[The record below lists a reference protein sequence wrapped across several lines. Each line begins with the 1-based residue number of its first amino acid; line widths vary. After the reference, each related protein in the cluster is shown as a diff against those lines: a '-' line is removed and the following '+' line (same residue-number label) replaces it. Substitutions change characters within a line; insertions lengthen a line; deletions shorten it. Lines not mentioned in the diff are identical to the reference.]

1 MEGSAS
7 LRIEFAGAIHAV
19 PEDGEGLVFGRG
31 APLDIDHNPF
41 LHRNLGR
48 FVTRDG
54 VWWLEHFGGQIPL
67 NVCSD
72 GATSLLTT
80 GGRVA
85 LFAPVTIIRFTAGLA
100 NYELVAHLDG
110 TAEHNGGPADR
121 GWDSTLT
128 MSPDEIPLTSE
139 QMLVLLVLA
148 ETRLR
153 TGRTGTPLPSNAAAA
168 HELGW
173 SLNKYNRKL
182 DWLCNKL
189 TRNGITGL
197 HSSTG
202 RANERR
208 HRLVEFMIASGR
220 VTAADLAL
228 LDAHRALA
236 ATGTTADRP
245 PGDS

>member
-182 DWLCNKL
+182 DWLCSKL
-189 TRNGITGL
+189 TRNGIAGL
-197 HSSTG
+197 HSASG

-220 VTAADLAL
+220 VTAADLVV
-228 LDAHRALA
+228 LDAHRATAPA
-236 ATGTTADRP
+236 AAPD
-245 PGDS
+245 DQ